1 MPPIFFFSVLFSY
14 EKSFTN
20 KPDFFSFLCFEIPL
34 KISPTRTAPA
44 DSPHCCGVP
53 EFINSN
59 WSLLKHP
66 ARACGS
72 LLLYSTSA
80 ALFLGVV
87 RWLLWWKVFDTYSCF
102 YVKWQGCAW
111 HVCLQNKQQKG
122 PVKRTKPLELQ
133 QFDRCF
139 YQSTSICN
147 QFFLTARAKVLF
159 FTIIK
164 CWIYGIFRQL
174 FLHSTICTEN
184 DRCLTDHTSGD
195 AEQGSES

>member
-1 MPPIFFFSVLFSY
+1 M
-14 EKSFTN
+14 KSPSQTN
-20 KPDFFSFLCFEIPL
+20 LIFFSFLCFEIPV

-53 EFINSN
+53 VFINSN
-59 WSLLKHP
+59 WSLFKHP
-66 ARACGS
+66 ARTCGS

-87 RWLLWWKVFDTYSCF
+87 QWLLWWKVFDTYSCF
-102 YVKWQGCAW
+102 YVKCQGSAW

-122 PVKRTKPLELQ
+122 PVKRTKPPELQ

-139 YQSTSICN
+139 YQSTSICK

-159 FTIIK
+159 F
-164 CWIYGIFRQL
+164 Y
-174 FLHSTICTEN
+174 SY
-184 DRCLTDHTSGD
+184 
-195 AEQGSES
+195 

>member
-1 MPPIFFFSVLFSY
+1 MDVVRNSVGAVERDEKGQQILKMERRGWSCCKQIILLSCFTYSAVCPPYFSFLFCFLM
-14 EKSFTN
+14 KSPSQTN
-20 KPDFFSFLCFEIPL
+20 LIFFSFLCFEIPL

-44 DSPHCCGVP
+44 DSPHYCGVP

-111 HVCLQNKQQKG
+111 HVCLQNKQQKASG
-122 PVKRTKPLELQ
+122 A
-133 QFDRCF
+133 
-139 YQSTSICN
+139 STVWQMLLS
-147 QFFLTARAKVLF
+147 V
-159 FTIIK
+159 
-164 CWIYGIFRQL
+164 
-174 FLHSTICTEN
+174 H
-184 DRCLTDHTSGD
+184 
-195 AEQGSES
+195 